1 MQVAIASRKLDQ
13 LQAAADRM
21 REELQQMR
29 CEAPG
34 EIVVIQCDLRKP
46 ETIDAC
52 VQATIDKLGSLDFL
66 VNNAGGQFISAAEDI
81 TVRGWESVLRLC
93 LTGTFLM
100 CQAAHR
106 HWMGD
111 NGGSIVNITVA
122 NKNGY
127 PSMSHSGAARAG
139 VENLTKTLALEW
151 VGSGVRVNCVAPG
164 IIWTE
169 TGARNYGAAVDTL
182 LPALLSTIPA
192 RRCGTAEEVAAAVTF
207 LLGPGAAYI
216 TGAEVPPNRKYDDL
230 KDPRRRKV
238 SLKSRIIDG
247 RRHLTRSETEKLYK
261 LGLAREKTPQE
272 VELIKQSLEAND
284 LLTCLDEQ
292 QIDNFI
298 KTCRLLEY
306 QPGEAVV
313 RQGEYGD
320 NLYICA
326 DGVAEVKDSHEGR
339 EDHII
344 GHKVTG
350 DSFGQGAILLGRR
363 RSASVIAK
371 TPLKCWAVDLRTFE
385 ENVLFSAKVK
395 KLFDV
400 FASAEDA
407 AGERLMT
414 MEDFVRSCLDGMGD
428 QNVLKGERLLYLLRL
443 LRGDSEF
450 IDFRDFTVFN
460 LLMTRPDPEYD
471 IAFMLMDRDHKGYIT
486 RDDVTAFLLHNRRS
500 EAVGFDAQ
508 CDVMRRYFGE
518 DGSGKLRV
526 EAFSLFF
533 LALQSEVAQQ
543 AFRRFNA
550 DGGGRISPEDLV
562 ALLSNFRGWRI
573 PQEDLVALLSNFRGW
588 RIPQDLVALLSN
600 FRGWRIPQGVADRI
614 MESTK
619 GGRER
624 RFSYPEFMAY
634 QHLLVHLP
642 SMVTSVSIA
651 CDVKKGPISKDDLKM
666 ARSLLGSK
674 MSRIE
679 ADAVFELFDLDRM
692 SRIEADAVF
701 ELLDLDRDGFID
713 AHDCKAVLG
722 EAFAAPLKA
731 IRGRHGK
738 FTFAP
743 PPGYEHGSSTS
754 SSDNKKVAA
763 DGALGGVGAW
773 LWDFMVHFL
782 LGAIAGGTG
791 AAAVYPIDLVKTR
804 MQAQRTTIAKGGG
817 GTDIAQALYKNSLD
831 CFRQTF
837 RNEGLRGLYRGLPP
851 QLVGVAPEK
860 AIKLTVNDL
869 LRDAFTNRD
878 KIGQDRIYFP
888 LEVLAGA
895 GAGAS
900 QVVITVLAGAGSG
913 ASQNPLEITKI
924 RLQMQGE
931 TATLMRAA
939 GKPLARQFSAIE
951 IVRELGPIGLYK
963 GASACFLR
971 DVPFSGI
978 YFPAYAAA
986 KRWLAAGAEG
996 GELQAHHLLVAG
1008 AMAGVPAASLTTPA
1022 DVIKTR
1028 LQVVAREGEA
1038 TYRGISDC
1046 AAHIVRTEGV
1056 SALFKGAGMRV
1067 FRSSPQFAVTL
1078 WAYELLHKA
1087 VSSADPALQPR
1098 PPTNAPIEV
1107 GDYRDAFRRAHVSKR
1122 LDDIHNLIENLSNVK

>member
-1 MQVAIASRKLDQ
+1 
-13 LQAAADRM
+13 
-21 REELQQMR
+21 
-29 CEAPG
+29 
-34 EIVVIQCDLRKP
+34 
-46 ETIDAC
+46 
-52 VQATIDKLGSLDFL
+52 
-66 VNNAGGQFISAAEDI
+66 
-81 TVRGWESVLRLC
+81 
-93 LTGTFLM
+93 
-100 CQAAHR
+100 
-106 HWMGD
+106 
-111 NGGSIVNITVA
+111 
-122 NKNGY
+122 
-127 PSMSHSGAARAG
+127 MS
-139 VENLTKTLALEW
+139 E
-151 VGSGVRVNCVAPG
+151 
-164 IIWTE
+164 
-169 TGARNYGAAVDTL
+169 
-182 LPALLSTIPA
+182 
-192 RRCGTAEEVAAAVTF
+192 
-207 LLGPGAAYI
+207 
-216 TGAEVPPNRKYDDL
+216 AEVPPNRKYDDL

-326 DGVAEVKDSHEGR
+326 DGVAEVRDSHEGR

-573 PQEDLVALLSNFRGW
+573 PQ
-588 RIPQDLVALLSN
+588 
-600 FRGWRIPQGVADRI
+600 GVADRI

-679 ADAVFELFDLDRM
+679 ADAVFELFDLDR
-692 SRIEADAVF
+692 
-701 ELLDLDRDGFID
+701 DGFID
-713 AHDCKAVLG
+713 AQDCKAVLG

-743 PPGYEHGSSTS
+743 PPGYEHGSSSGS
-754 SSDNKKVAA
+754 SSDSKKVATE
-763 DGALGGVGAW
+763 GALGGVGAW

-804 MQAQRTTIAKGGG
+804 MQAQRTIIAKGGG

-900 QVVITVLAGAGSG
+900 QVVIT
-913 ASQNPLEITKI
+913 NPLEITKI

-951 IVRELGPIGLYK
+951 IVRELGPIGLYR